1 LSTVHQIGTAAARE
15 KAWGSLL
22 PRNYFSCV
30 SPAEMNTPFHILVVD
45 DYALWRKFVISAL
58 REHIESCIFCEAADG
73 SEAVQFAVD
82 IQPNLITLDIGL
94 PKLNGLEAARQIREK
109 CPDTKI
115 LFVSA
120 NRALDL
126 AEAAFA
132 AGGDG
137 YVVKS
142 DGKAELLR
150 AVDTVKHSC
159 RFISQTLAQGQLS
172 ALA

>member
-1 LSTVHQIGTAAARE
+1 
-15 KAWGSLL
+15 
-22 PRNYFSCV
+22 
-30 SPAEMNTPFHILVVD
+30 MNILFHILVVD
-45 DYALWRKFVISAL
+45 DYARWRNFLISAL
-58 REHIESCIFCEAADG
+58 REHIESCIICEAADG

-82 IQPNLITLDIGL
+82 LQPNLITLDIGL
-94 PKLNGLEAARQIREK
+94 PKLNGIEAARQIREK
-109 CPDTKI
+109 CPDIKI
-115 LFVSA
+115 LFVTA

-150 AVDTVKHSC
+150 AVDTVRQSC
-159 RFISQTLAQGQLS
+159 RFISRTLALGQLGT
-172 ALA
+172 LA